1 MLRPHDAWA
10 SWGDAISR
18 VLDVDHDR
26 SREQRLLGR
35 RGRASDHDH
44 ERAGG
49 DLDAGADTDATN
61 DDERDATGRA
71 DADERTRG
79 ALPPLARAR
88 AR

>member
-1 MLRPHDAWA
+1 
-10 SWGDAISR
+10 

-35 RGRASDHDH
+35 AERASDHDH

-49 DLDAGADTDATN
+49 DHDAGADTGATD
-61 DDERDATGRA
+61 DDERGATGRA
-71 DADERTRG
+71 HAADHERARG

-88 AR
+88 PR

>member
-1 MLRPHDAWA
+1 MLRPHDARA
-10 SWGDAISR
+10 SWGDAICR
-18 VLDVDHDR
+18 VLDHDR
-26 SREQRLLGR
+26 SREQRLLGW
-35 RGRASDHDH
+35 GERASDHDL

-49 DLDAGADTDATN
+49 DHDTGADTGATD

-71 DADERTRG
+71 HAADDERARG